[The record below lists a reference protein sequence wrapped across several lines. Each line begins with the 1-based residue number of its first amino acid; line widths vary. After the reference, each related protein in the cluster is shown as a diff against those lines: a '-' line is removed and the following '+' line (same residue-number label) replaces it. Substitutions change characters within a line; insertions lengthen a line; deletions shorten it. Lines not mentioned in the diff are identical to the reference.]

1 MLNDMSTPRLTR
13 TSVEKALDALPPDA
27 RDVAA
32 QQLARLYAT
41 LIDEASIA
49 SKYRESLRLVGDAL
63 PLDEPKVTAAFAKIT
78 DALARHSV
86 ASDLGPKLLAV
97 LVQLGLTPGA
107 RNVVGIGGGQGGS
120 ANGAGPAEPFDELR
134 NKRDQ
139 RGRSS
144 TG

>member
-1 MLNDMSTPRLTR
+1 MLNGMSTPRLTR
-13 TSVEKALDALPPDA
+13 TAVEKALDALPPDA
-27 RDVAA
+27 RDTAA

-49 SKYRESLRLVGDAL
+49 SKYRESLRLIGDAL
-63 PLDEPKVTAAFAKIT
+63 PLDEPKVTTAFAKIT

-86 ASDLGPKLLAV
+86 ASDLGPKLLAA

-120 ANGAGPAEPFDELR
+120 ANGAEPFDELR

-139 RGRSS
+139 RGR
-144 TG
+144 TGTG